1 MAYQPW
7 PASETERV
15 EMRRFN
21 QKLAWLPRF
30 KIRNRV
36 TPRLIQALL
45 RVSQKIKKA
54 PLAETHCADSVPVRI
69 LRPRASPKAWCW
81 ISTAAAG

>member
-54 PLAETHCADSVPVRI
+54 PLAETHCAQG
-69 LRPRASPKAWCW
+69 ASPKAWCW